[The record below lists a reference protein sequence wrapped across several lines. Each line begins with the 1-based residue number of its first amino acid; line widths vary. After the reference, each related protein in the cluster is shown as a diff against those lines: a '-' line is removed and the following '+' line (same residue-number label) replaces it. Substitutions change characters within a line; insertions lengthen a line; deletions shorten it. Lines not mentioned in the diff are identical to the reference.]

1 MFFTLSVMATCA
13 CIGFLALF
21 LITGDLAKRGGLG
34 RSARILLS
42 AGLGMGVIAI
52 SIKIIL
58 VGILMETTKD
68 HHPVFADS
76 ERSGLAGIPGGFDE
90 TSYTG
95 RWYALPDA
103 APTPNGMPLR
113 DDVVSLGQQLFND
126 RRLSADGKV
135 ACASCH
141 DIGAGGDDGRAVA
154 AGIDGL
160 RGTRNAPTVWNAAF
174 LSRLFWDGR
183 AASLEEQAEGP
194 LLNPVEMGMASHG
207 AVEATVRAD
216 PAYRRAFQRVFGGEA
231 TIGRI
236 VSAIGSY
243 ERTLISPDT
252 AYDRFVRGETSA
264 LTKQQVRGMALF
276 AGLGCRSCHRDPTF
290 SAAGRIRPAGVRKPF
305 PIFTDADYVA
315 RYDLLADRGASTRQ
329 GDDGPG
335 LWRVPSLR
343 NLANTAPY
351 FHNGSVSSL
360 EEAVR
365 VMAATQLNRRPVA
378 SAEGEAPS
386 IIWDPV
392 TRKVTP
398 YRPKVLTAED
408 IEALA
413 AFLRSLSVDRD
424 AMGKDAGVT
433 PRAAV
438 AVFSE
443 TDSRISANHLY

>member
-21 LITGDLAKRGGLG
+21 LITGDLAKRSGLTTP
-34 RSARILLS
+34 ARVLLS
-42 AGLGMGVIAI
+42 CGLGMGVIAI
-52 SIKIIL
+52 SIKVLL
-58 VGILMETTKD
+58 VGVLMEATKD
-68 HHPVFADS
+68 HDPVFTDA
-76 ERSGLAGIPGGFDE
+76 ERSGLEGIAVGFDE

-103 APTPNGMPLR
+103 APTPNGLPLR
-113 DDVVSLGQQLFND
+113 HDVVSLGRQLFND

-160 RGTRNAPTVWNAAF
+160 QGTRNAPTVWNAAY

-183 AASLEEQAEGP
+183 AGSLEEQAEGP
-194 LLNPVEMGMASHG
+194 LLNPVEMGMNTHE
-207 AVEATVRAD
+207 AVEAAVRAD
-216 PAYRRAFQRVFGGEA
+216 PVYRSAFQRIFGGEA
-231 TIGRI
+231 TIDRI
-236 VSAIGSY
+236 VYAIGSY
-243 ERTLISPDT
+243 ERTLVSPET
-252 AYDRFVRGETSA
+252 PYDRFVRGDTAA
-264 LTKQQVRGMALF
+264 LTAQQVRGMALF

-305 PIFTDADYVA
+305 PIFTDSDYVA
-315 RYDLLADRGASTRQ
+315 RYDLLADRGASTRR
-329 GDDGPG
+329 GANVSG

-343 NLANTAPY
+343 NVANTAPY
-351 FHNGSVSSL
+351 FHNGSVASL

-365 VMAATQLNRRPVA
+365 VMAATQLNRRSVA
-378 SAEGEAPS
+378 EPDGEVPPTT
-386 IIWDPV
+386 WDPV

-398 YRPKVLTAED
+398 YRPSVLTTAD
-408 IEALA
+408 IDALA

-424 AMGKDAGVT
+424 ALGKAAGVKS
-433 PRAAV
+433 RAGLV
-438 AVFSE
+438 VFSE
-443 TDSRISANHLY
+443 TDSKIFANQLY